1 MQPFNKYYPP
11 DWTPEKGSINKF
23 YGKHAL
29 GDRARKLDE
38 GILIVRFELPFNIW
52 CSGCENHI
60 GKGVRYNAQKK
71 QIGKYYST
79 PILQFRMKCHLC
91 DNWIEIHTD
100 PKNHEYVIVSGA
112 RKKVEEWAPEDT
124 EVIQLQ
130 DEDVKERLETDPMY
144 RLEHGVKDKSKIEE
158 TKPRLTQLQSLND
171 AQWADP
177 YTRSQQLRRQFREEK
192 KKEKQKAEEAER
204 IRDKHSLQI
213 ELLPEQISDVIEA
226 KSIDY
231 HRQNELISSSN
242 PLDTKRLG
250 IAVSPMFTKKKIGDN
265 TNSKNS
271 LGKIVKIHTRLKT
284 DPFYN
289 SKPFSNKLSKEEL
302 GNNKTNSNNDDNSN
316 IAVIKKKA
324 RVILENKDEDNDK
337 KDTIATLVA
346 AYHSSD
352 SESD

>member
-100 PKNHEYVIVSGA
+100 PKNHEYVVVSGA
-112 RKKVEEWAPEDT
+112 RKKVEEWNPEDT
-124 EVIQLQ
+124 EVMQLQ
-130 DEDVKERLETDPMY
+130 DKEEKEKLEADPMY
-144 RLEHGVKDKSKIEE
+144 RLEHDIKDKNKIEE
-158 TKPRLTQLQSLND
+158 SKPRITQIQNLND

-177 YTRSQQLRRQFREEK
+177 YTRSQQLRKQFREEK
-192 KKEKQKAEEAER
+192 KREKRKAEETEK
-204 IRDKHSLQI
+204 IRDKHSLKI
-213 ELLPEQISDVIEA
+213 ELLPEHISDVIEA
-226 KSIDY
+226 RSVDY
-231 HRQNELISSSN
+231 RRQSDSTSN
-242 PLDTKRLG
+242 SDPLDTKRLDV
-250 IAVSPMFTKKKIGDN
+250 AVAPLFSNRKSD
-265 TNSKNS
+265 SSSASSNS
-271 LGKIVKIHTRLKT
+271 LDKIVKIHTRLKT

-289 SKPFSNKLSKEEL
+289 PKPFSNKLHKEADTSKAHS
-302 GNNKTNSNNDDNSN
+302 NSDV
-316 IAVIKKKA
+316 AVVKKKPTM
-324 RVILENKDEDNDK
+324 LPKNKNIRKEDAI
-337 KDTIATLVA
+337 TTLIA
-346 AYHSSD
+346 AYDSSE